1 MDLMLNIIKRLVYNI
16 KQLFSESINQS
27 KKQLTSKRNQVK
39 LLGYLQ
45 QFNNNILQLGQDE
58 DQYSYYV
65 KFLNNVEKL
74 NLIYLKKMKEDV
86 MPEDIEDLVE
96 NLLLFFIK
104 NLMLDIKELNSKSKT
119 QSLVWQ
125 VKKIYQEN
133 QLKIDF
139 IDIDDIRDQL
149 EDSID
154 KLLRIAVELY
164 SEHDPARNMLQLTEY
179 GFIEL
184 FFNKNIEFLKNIINP
199 LNVHKQEVLENFFF
213 LNTKKMIRAIGLQ
226 FVDLHVIQKQ
236 QQFEPIL
243 GNLRSL
249 ENFVSENFV
258 NLINEHNSIFNI
270 NPVEFQDAEKN
281 ITREIVDLQ
290 KKIQAEIININVN
303 HVKSL
308 LNIGFL
314 SIFYADFIPDEV
326 QNQYTAKIQIK
337 NPQKLRKLIEEETSE
352 LVEAEG
358 EEMRW
363 SLRLHIFDVFTF
375 VVS

>member
-1 MDLMLNIIKRLVYNI
+1 M
-16 KQLFSESINQS
+16 
-27 KKQLTSKRNQVK
+27 TSKRNQVK